1 MAQNNITEKC
11 SNRIIE
17 KYLKINI
24 VEVNSCMKTQLSSNK
39 TIPILEQD
47 REVIKS
53 LGGILRPSILINN
66 FTYRGDLEVDDIF
79 KAMCSGF

>member
-1 MAQNNITEKC
+1 
-11 SNRIIE
+11 
-17 KYLKINI
+17 
-24 VEVNSCMKTQLSSNK
+24 MKTQLSSNK

-79 KAMCSGF
+79 KAMCSGFQSKPDICKPELFAMIGKDH